1 MKIVKI
7 IIALITSTLCT
18 VGALAEEYNQNLV
31 KGFQATGEGN
41 YAEAIK
47 FFKAGALEGDKYCCG
62 RLAGM
67 YENGLGTDVNL
78 EEARKWAMKGY
89 NLGNSYSAAM
99 VAYSYVLEYG
109 MDNLD
114 ALKIALPYFEFAYN
128 AEDREFENVDL
139 YANTGLII
147 ATTKMQT
154 GDWEGGLKW
163 LDKTIQDFPTFS
175 PILGQ
180 AAYCYWSIEDYAK
193 AAKYATMADKEDNP
207 QGSFVLGWCMAH
219 GEGVI
224 QNEEAGFKKIRK
236 AANIG
241 IPDYA
246 MYALGECYY
255 NGIGTPVNKTLA
267 KEWFTKAANAGIE
280 EAQEKLKILF

>member
-7 IIALITSTLCT
+7 IIALIASTLFS

-31 KGFQATGEGN
+31 KGLQAAQERN
-41 YAEAIK
+41 NVEAIK

-67 YENGLGTDVNL
+67 YLNGLGTDVNY

-99 VAYSYVLEYG
+99 VAYTYMVEYG
-109 MDNLD
+109 QDNLD
-114 ALKIALPYFEFAYN
+114 AMETALPYLEFAYN
-128 AEDREFENVDL
+128 AEDREFDNPDL
-139 YANTGLII
+139 YANIGLTI
-147 ATTKMQT
+147 ASFKAQI
-154 GDWEGGLKW
+154 DDLEEGLEW
-163 LDKTIQDFPTFS
+163 LDKTVQDFPTYA
-175 PILGQ
+175 PVLGQ
-180 AAYCYWSIEDYAK
+180 AACIYWGNEDYAK
-193 AAKYATMADKEDNP
+193 AAKIATMADKEGNI

-224 QNEEAGFKKIRK
+224 RNEEAGFKKIRK
-236 AANIG
+236 AAYVG
-241 IPDYA
+241 TPGYA

-280 EAQEKLKILF
+280 EAQEKLEILF